1 MNKASLV
8 AYVANKTGLTKKD
21 VTSAMDAIVDAVV
34 ATVKKGDSV
43 TLTNFGTFV
52 SVKRKASTK
61 RNPKTGEPVKVPA
74 KNVPRFRPGK
84 NFRESV
90 AK

>member
-8 AYVANKTGLTKKD
+8 AYIANKTGMTKKD
-21 VTSAMDAIVDAVV
+21 VTTVLDTMVEAVIN
-34 ATVKKGDSV
+34 TVKGGDAL

-52 SVKRKASTK
+52 AVRRKASTK
-61 RNPKTGEPVKVPA
+61 RNPKTGEPVKVAA

-84 NFRESV
+84 YFREVV